1 MRSQSGAGMIH
12 HFLRPEPTP
21 MKIAAYLIEKI
32 GSTVSGYFH
41 PSLWLSESHGLL
53 VPWSPQSCRRIALPS
68 RRRRLWVCPKKW
80 SWERKRW
87 HSESAPS
94 RFFPRPIVGVAW
106 SSKGLSPAQRSV
118 APRSRPRSNP
128 SRFER
133 AFPWRRKSV
142 LAFHRNLPQSKT
154 GTRRPRLWN
163 MRAAAESVKM
173 RNPKSRALRF
183 WDPIRSLS

>member
-1 MRSQSGAGMIH
+1 MGYSYRGVRNLAGEL
-12 HFLRPEPTP
+12 HFLLADGDCGCAR
-21 MKIAAYLIEKI
+21 K
-32 GSTVSGYFH
+32 SG
-41 PSLWLSESHGLL
+41 LG
-53 VPWSPQSCRRIALPS
+53 
-68 RRRRLWVCPKKW
+68 KG
-80 SWERKRW
+80 KRW

-94 RFFPRPIVGVAW
+94 RFFSRPIVGVAW

-163 MRAAAESVKM
+163 MHAAADSVEM
-173 RNPKSRALRF
+173 RNAKSRALRF
-183 WDPIRSLS
+183 WDPIRGLS